1 MNKNEI
7 FDEAIRI
14 DKMIQ
19 YLANYE
25 VTGGNIIYPT
35 TQEEV
40 DELNIKISN
49 KFNYF
54 KKLIRSG
61 ECTLEF
67 LSVNVLYKNGPFVQS
82 KKKNIDDIYE
92 DIVGKNL
99 NESDKSLVDK
109 LVAASKKSK
118 KRKKMNKS
126 DIDLIKKIISD
137 VDDNK

>member
-1 MNKNEI
+1 MNKNNI

-14 DKMIQ
+14 DKTIQ

-25 VTGGNIIYPT
+25 VTGGNIVYPT
-35 TQEEV
+35 TPEEA
-40 DELNIKISN
+40 DELNIKIAN

-67 LSVNVLYKNGPFVQS
+67 LSANVLYKNGPFVQS

-92 DIVGKNL
+92 DIVGNNL
-99 NESDKSLVDK
+99 NESDKNLVDK
-109 LVAASKKSK
+109 LVSVSKKN
-118 KRKKMNKS
+118 KKMDKA

-137 VDDNK
+137 GEKGKYE